1 MEAGGDVGGRAGR
14 ERPRPADP
22 AAGTPVLPDPSELPR
37 EVREGE
43 SRGRAGQ
50 LGARPRNA
58 VLPLGSV

>member
-22 AAGTPVLPDPSELPR
+22 TAGTPVLTDPSELPR

-43 SRGRAGQ
+43 SRGCAGQ
-50 LGARPRNA
+50 PGAWPRKA
-58 VLPLGSV
+58 VVPIG